1 MNLRTLQS
9 KKPFSF
15 IGKHNPMQSVF
26 FYVLQTLMTNVDPKH
41 VILCTCWD
49 TPSDDTTFFETIIKS
64 KPCLYDV
71 LLVCIM

>member
-1 MNLRTLQS
+1 
-9 KKPFSF
+9 
-15 IGKHNPMQSVF
+15 MQSVF

-71 LLVCIM
+71 LFSLYHVITEVELDSTPPHDVIYM